1 MAIDPSKALGAKLP
15 PAEASWTQDQI
26 ILYALGAG
34 VGIGQDQTSKEV
46 LQYTYENGLKV
57 LPTYGVIPVFG
68 TLMQLMAIPGMQINP
83 MMILHGE
90 QYLEILKA
98 PLPVNATI
106 VNEAQVTAIYDKGFD
121 KEKNRGK
128 GAVIDV
134 SVTSKDKATGEPLFR
149 NVFSTFVRG
158 EGGFAR
164 EGDPTAPPAG
174 NEAPARAPDKVLEYP
189 TVTHQA
195 LLYRLSGDKNPL
207 HADPMF
213 AKMGGFDKPILHGL
227 CTFANV
233 GRAVIDGFAGGDPAR
248 FKSIKVRFTTP
259 VYPGETIVVSMWK
272 ESDTSIIVKASVK
285 ERAVDCIS
293 NAKVTLFA

>member
-34 VGIGQDQTSKEV
+34 VGYGQDPTSKEV
-46 LQYTYENGLKV
+46 LQYTYENGLKA

-68 TLMQLMAIPGMQINP
+68 TLMSLMTVPGIQINP

-90 QYLEILKA
+90 QYLEILKS
-98 PLPVNATI
+98 PMPVNATVI
-106 VNEAQVTAIYDKGFD
+106 NEAQLTGIYDKGFD
-121 KEKNRGK
+121 EEKKRGK
-128 GAVIDV
+128 GATIEVEV
-134 SVTSKDKATGEPLFR
+134 LTKEKASGEPLFK
-149 NVFSTFVRG
+149 NVFTTFVRG
-158 EGGFAR
+158 EGGFAPN
-164 EGDPTAPPAG
+164 GPKAPEAG
-174 NEAPARAPDKVLEYP
+174 NNPPDRAPDKVLEYK
-189 TVTHQA
+189 TMGHQA

-233 GRAVIDGFAGGDPAR
+233 GRAVIDGFAGGDPTR
-248 FKSIKVRFTTP
+248 FRSIKVRFSSP
-259 VYPGETIVVSMWK
+259 VMPGETIVVSMWK
-272 ESDTSIIVKASVK
+272 ESDTDIIVKAGVK
-285 ERAVDCIS
+285 ERGIDVIS

>member
-34 VGIGQDQTSKEV
+34 IGYGQDPTSKEV
-46 LQYTYENGLKV
+46 LQYTYENGLKA

-68 TLMQLMAIPGMQINP
+68 TLMSLMTVPGIQINP

-90 QYLEILKA
+90 QYLEILKS
-98 PLPVNATI
+98 PMPVNATVI
-106 VNEAQVTAIYDKGFD
+106 NEAQLTGIYDKGFD
-121 KEKNRGK
+121 EEKKRGK
-128 GAVIDV
+128 GATIEVEV
-134 SVTSKDKATGEPLFR
+134 LTKEKASGEPLFK
-149 NVFSTFVRG
+149 NVFTTFVRG
-158 EGGFAR
+158 EGGFAPN
-164 EGDPTAPPAG
+164 GPKAPEAG
-174 NEAPARAPDKVLEYP
+174 NNPPDRAPDKVLEYK
-189 TVTHQA
+189 TMGHQA

-233 GRAVIDGFAGGDPAR
+233 GRAVIDGFAGGDPTKFR
-248 FKSIKVRFTTP
+248 SIKVRFSSP
-259 VYPGETIVVSMWK
+259 VMPGETIVVSMWK
-272 ESDTSIIVKASVK
+272 ESDTDIIVKAGVK
-285 ERAVDCIS
+285 ERGIDVIS

>member
-1 MAIDPSKALGAKLP
+1 MAIDPGKALGAQLP

-34 VGIGQDQTSKEV
+34 IGYDQDPTSKEV
-46 LQYTYENGLKV
+46 LQYTYENGLKA

-68 TLMQLMAIPGMQINP
+68 TLMSLMTVPGIQINP

-98 PLPVNATI
+98 PMPVNATVI
-106 VNEAQVTAIYDKGFD
+106 NEAKLTGIYDKGFD
-121 KEKNRGK
+121 EEKKRGK
-128 GAVIDV
+128 GATIEVEV
-134 SVTSKDKATGEPLFR
+134 LTKDKASGEPLFK
-149 NVFSTFVRG
+149 NVFTTFIRG
-158 EGGFAR
+158 EGGFAPN
-164 EGDPTAPPAG
+164 GPKAPEAG
-174 NEAPARAPDKVLEYP
+174 NNPPDRAPDKVLEYK
-189 TVTHQA
+189 TMGHQA

-213 AKMGGFDKPILHGL
+213 AKMGGFEKPILHGL

-233 GRAVIDGFAGGDPAR
+233 GRAVIDGFAGGDPTR
-248 FKSIKVRFTTP
+248 FRSIKVRFSSP
-259 VYPGETIVVSMWK
+259 VMPGETIVVSMWK
-272 ESDTSIIVKASVK
+272 ESDTDIIVKAGVK
-285 ERAVDCIS
+285 ERGIDVIS

>member
-1 MAIDPSKALGAKLP
+1 MAIDPGKALGAQLP

-34 VGIGQDQTSKEV
+34 IGYDQDPTSKEV
-46 LQYTYENGLKV
+46 LQYTYENGLKA

-68 TLMQLMAIPGMQINP
+68 TLMSLMTVPGIQINP

-98 PLPVNATI
+98 PMPVNATVI
-106 VNEAQVTAIYDKGFD
+106 NEAKLTGIYDKGFD
-121 KEKNRGK
+121 EEKKRGK
-128 GAVIDV
+128 GATIEVEV
-134 SVTSKDKATGEPLFR
+134 LTKDKASGEPLFK
-149 NVFSTFVRG
+149 NVFTTFIRG
-158 EGGFAR
+158 EGGFAPN
-164 EGDPTAPPAG
+164 GPKAPEAG
-174 NEAPARAPDKVLEYP
+174 NNPPDRAPDKVLEYK
-189 TVTHQA
+189 TMGHQA

-213 AKMGGFDKPILHGL
+213 AKMGGFEKPILHGL

-233 GRAVIDGFAGGDPAR
+233 GRAVIDGFAGGDPTKFR
-248 FKSIKVRFTTP
+248 SIKVRFSSP
-259 VYPGETIVVSMWK
+259 VMPGETIVVSMWK
-272 ESDTSIIVKASVK
+272 ESDTDIIVKASVK
-285 ERAVDCIS
+285 ERGIDVIS

>member
-1 MAIDPSKALGAKLP
+1 MAIDTSKALGAKLP

-68 TLMQLMAIPGMQINP
+68 TLMQLMTVPGMQINP

-90 QYLEILKA
+90 QYLEIAKA

-106 VNEAQVTAIYDKGFD
+106 INEAEVTAIYDKGFD
-121 KEKNRGK
+121 TEKNRGK

-134 SVTSKDKATGEPLFR
+134 SVSSKDKATGELLFK

-158 EGGFAR
+158 EGGFAPN
-164 EGDPTAPPAG
+164 GPKAPEAG
-174 NEAPARAPDKVLEYP
+174 NNPPDRAPDKVIEYK

-213 AKMGGFDKPILHGL
+213 AKMGGFNTPILHGL

-233 GRAVIDGFAGGDPAR
+233 GRAVIEGFADNDPAK
-248 FKSIKVRFTTP
+248 FKSIKVRFTSP

-272 ESDTSIIVKASVK
+272 ESATEIIVKAGVK
-285 ERAVDCIS
+285 ERGIDVIN

>member
-34 VGIGQDQTSKEV
+34 IGYGQDPTSKEV
-46 LQYTYENGLKV
+46 LQYTYENGLKA

-68 TLMQLMAIPGMQINP
+68 TLMSLMTVPGIQINP

-90 QYLEILKA
+90 QYLEILKS
-98 PLPVNATI
+98 PMPVNATVI
-106 VNEAQVTAIYDKGFD
+106 NEAQLTGIYDKGFD
-121 KEKNRGK
+121 EEKKRGK
-128 GAVIDV
+128 GATIEVEV
-134 SVTSKDKATGEPLFR
+134 LTKEKASGEPLFK
-149 NVFSTFVRG
+149 NVFTTFVRG
-158 EGGFAR
+158 EGGFAPN
-164 EGDPTAPPAG
+164 GPKAPEAG
-174 NEAPARAPDKVLEYP
+174 NNPPDRAPDKVLEYK
-189 TVTHQA
+189 TMGHQA

-233 GRAVIDGFAGGDPAR
+233 GRAVIDGFAGGDPTR
-248 FKSIKVRFTTP
+248 FRSIKVRFSSP
-259 VYPGETIVVSMWK
+259 VMPGETIVVSMWK
-272 ESDTSIIVKASVK
+272 ESDTDIIVKAGVK
-285 ERAVDCIS
+285 ERGIDVIS